1 MNEERLQC
9 QKLGAIEE
17 QADDYGLAL
26 ALVGCWKEE
35 KTQENEEEGA
45 TEDDDLLN

>member
-35 KTQENEEEGA
+35 TEENEEEGA